1 MSRRPRT
8 IEELTGEARSGIVE
22 ALARRLPAHWL
33 VGPAAA
39 TGDKERPDPFGYAIG
54 YAALLDLVSRTNLT
68 VPRQVRGALYA
79 VYGWMPTTLRAIE
92 DEGVIAEVGTLA
104 MFAQSL
110 RPDPSGAVP
119 DGKLDELFARFR
131 SGMDLKTRA
140 LTAATN
146 NAPVGLSKFLHL
158 AAPNVVPIWDRRIC
172 MSLGWG
178 EHNAGSLRHF
188 EAYVRA
194 LYRWRR
200 EGGVV
205 PLDDPTNPAATG
217 ENDPNGWVRAVEW
230 YLFRVGPPAG

>member
-1 MSRRPRT
+1 MSRRART
-8 IEELTGEARSGIVE
+8 VVELTGEARSGIVE

-33 VGPAAA
+33 VGPTAT
-39 TGDKERPDPFGYAIG
+39 TGDGERPDPFGYAIG
-54 YAALLDLVSRTNLT
+54 YVALLDLISRTDLT
-68 VPRQVRGALYA
+68 DPKQVRGALYA

-92 DEGVIAEVGTLA
+92 DEGVIADVGTLT

-119 DGKLDELFARFR
+119 NGEFDELFVRIR
-131 SGMDLKTRA
+131 SGTEWQPRT

-158 AAPNVVPIWDRRIC
+158 AAPYVLPIWDRRIC
-172 MSLGWG
+172 ASLGWG

-194 LYRWRR
+194 LHRWHR
-200 EGGVV
+200 EGGAV
-205 PLDDPTNPAATG
+205 PPDDPASPSGTG
-217 ENDPNGWVRAVEW
+217 ENDPNGWVRAAEW